1 LRSPRA
7 EIVTAAESLT
17 LPGYTVAQTRREVAP
32 MIEGAVERV
41 TSYGR
46 FLTLNRQ

>member
-41 TSYGR
+41 TSHGR